1 LTAIEIM
8 DIDCEVCGK
17 RTETEKGIQINKLP
31 PALTL
36 SLNRF
41 ELDYETWQRKKIND
55 KFEYPLELDMYKY
68 TTAAAHGQ
76 ELDPDTTN
84 YELKA
89 ILIHAGNAGG
99 GHYYTYIKDDCKEGN
114 WDLKMP
120 DILKDEPEMKVMGE
134 N

>member
-1 LTAIEIM
+1 M
-8 DIDCEVCGK
+8 
-17 RTETEKGIQINKLP
+17 
-31 PALTL
+31 TL

-120 DILKDEPEMKVMGE
+120 DILKDEPEMKVVGAE
-134 N
+134 